1 MYTQVTLHKQL
12 RLARDYKQA
21 VLDELMEGTWD
32 VVYAGY
38 RHRVLTGT
46 ALNLLEASCG
56 PWCVSVYAVC
66 RLSPRQLHSLDVLY
80 HVPAMTDL
88 NWRVHKD
95 IKALTAPV
103 CKVDPPAPR
112 PLPRR
117 VVARGFGP
125 LTFSL
130 RCYPI
135 DARWIIAGMQDWGL
149 SDGRHE
155 IDIGVPDTPQAPLCF
170 FSKGPGWGWVLKE

>member
-1 MYTQVTLHKQL
+1 MYPEVTLHKQL
-12 RLARDYKQA
+12 RLARGCKRA
-21 VLDELMEGTWD
+21 VLDELLEGTWD
-32 VVYAGY
+32 IVFAGY
-38 RHRVLTGT
+38 RHRVFMGT
-46 ALNLLEASCG
+46 AETLMEACG
-56 PWCVSVYAVC
+56 GPLFGSVYAI
-66 RLSPRQLHSLDVLY
+66 RRPGPRQLHSPDVIY
-80 HVPAMTDL
+80 YVPPLTDL

-149 SDGRHE
+149 GDGKHE
-155 IDIGVPDTPQAPLCF
+155 IDVGVPDTPQAPLRF
-170 FSKGPGWGWVLKE
+170 F